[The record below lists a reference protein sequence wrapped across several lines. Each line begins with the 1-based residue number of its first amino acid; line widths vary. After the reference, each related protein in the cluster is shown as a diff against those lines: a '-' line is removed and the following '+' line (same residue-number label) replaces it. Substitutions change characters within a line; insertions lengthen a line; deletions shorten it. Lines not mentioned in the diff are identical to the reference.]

1 MGHLPRKYTDVGKK
15 EARIA
20 DEALRSRLAIK
31 ELQEQMK
38 DGKQQKAKPT
48 PEPKTES
55 IFSVPKPKPEDDLVI
70 KQRDTKQSSGIQEA
84 KERVNNYQQDSS
96 FKQTYLGEDNFDAQQ
111 NFSQA
116 ESLDLNKY
124 Y

>member
-20 DEALRSRLAIK
+20 NEALQSRLAIK

-38 DGKQQKAKPT
+38 NVKQQKAKPN
-48 PEPKTES
+48 PEPKTE
-55 IFSVPKPKPEDDLVI
+55 PKPKPEPEDDLVI
-70 KQRDTKQSSGIQEA
+70 KQRDTKPSSGIQEA

-124 Y
+124 YQI